1 MLSQLLTSKPKTKL
15 INLFLA
21 HPGRSFSETEL
32 RINSGAAGKLL
43 KQTLKDLD
51 KMDFLVVTA
60 KNKVRYYQMNKHF
73 PLYPELVSLLRKV
86 KNIPADDL
94 AKRAAR
100 MGHCRLIALTG
111 VFTGHPRIETDL
123 LFVGRISPKQ
133 LGNFLTLAEKY
144 AEQEINY
151 TIFTPQEFEYRKTMS
166 DRFIKNVLE
175 NNPVYVV
182 DRTKSKNTSK
192 VAYKK

>member
-32 RINSGAAGKLL
+32 RVNSGCAGKLL
-43 KQTLKDLD
+43 KATLKDLD

-73 PLYPELVSLLRKV
+73 ALYPELVSLLRKV
-86 KNIPADDL
+86 KNIPVDDL
-94 AKRAAR
+94 AKRAAK
-100 MGHCRLIALTG
+100 MNNCRLIALTG

-123 LFVGRISPKQ
+123 LFVGRVKPKQ
-133 LGNFLTLAEKY
+133 LGNFLALAEKY

-151 TIFTPQEFEYRKTMS
+151 TVFTPHEFEYRKTMS
-166 DRFIKNVLE
+166 DRFIKNILD
-175 NNPVYVV
+175 NNPVLVL
-182 DRTKSKNTSK
+182 DRSKAKSPSR
-192 VAYKK
+192 